1 MPAVK
6 HPLGLFCLL
15 AAVSQADGFLAAK
28 PLPFSRRCAVGL
40 APTALCG
47 LRATAASSAGSP
59 RPLGAKRLIQHKKE
73 ALTFYRFLSIVYD
86 KIVNPGHW
94 TEAMRDDALEP
105 AKLDSPDLDVVDVG
119 AG

>member
-1 MPAVK
+1 MTSGRITAV
-6 HPLGLFCLL
+6 LCIVALSN
-15 AAVSQADGFLAAK
+15 VDGFLT
-28 PLPFSRRCAVGL
+28 PSRSLPPMTRYVARASPSVCS
-40 APTALCG
+40 
-47 LRATAASSAGSP
+47 LRATAASSSESP

-94 TEAMRDDALEP
+94 TEDMRDEALQP